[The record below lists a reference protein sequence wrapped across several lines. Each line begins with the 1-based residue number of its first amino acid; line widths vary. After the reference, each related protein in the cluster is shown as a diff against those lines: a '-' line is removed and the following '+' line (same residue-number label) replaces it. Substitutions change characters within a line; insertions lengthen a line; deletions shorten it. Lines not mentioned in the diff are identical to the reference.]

1 MKRDRILVAVD
12 GSIHSDRVVDVA
24 IQYAQQFGSRLVL
37 VHCHRRFPTVLGE
50 PYREKE
56 IAGIIREAEEL
67 VKPYQNRFAGEGI
80 EVETRLLEGPAG
92 AAISSAAEIEKCDLI
107 IMGSRGLSNI
117 ASLIVGSVTTR
128 VLQTASCSVL
138 VVR

>member
-1 MKRDRILVAVD
+1 MKRERILVAVD
-12 GSIHSDRVVDVA
+12 GSIHSDRVIDVA
-24 IQYAQQFGSRLVL
+24 IQYAKQFGSRLVL

-50 PYREKE
+50 PYRQKE
-56 IAGIIREAEEL
+56 ISGIIMEAEEL
-67 VKPYQNRFAGEGI
+67 VKPYQNRLAGEKI

-92 AAISSAAEIEKCDLI
+92 AAIANAAEIEKCDLI

-117 ASLIVGSVTTR
+117 ASLIVGSVTNR
-128 VLQTASCSVL
+128 VLQTAQCSVL

>member
-1 MKRDRILVAVD
+1 MKRERILVAVD
-12 GSIHSDRVVDVA
+12 GSIHSDRVIDVA
-24 IQYAQQFGSRLVL
+24 IQYAKQFGSRLVL

-50 PYREKE
+50 PYRQKE
-56 IAGIIREAEEL
+56 ISGIIREAEEL
-67 VKPYQNRFAGEGI
+67 VKPYLNRLAGEKI

-92 AAISSAAEIEKCDLI
+92 AAIANVAEIEKCDLV

-117 ASLIVGSVTTR
+117 ASLIVGSVTNR
-128 VLQTASCSVL
+128 VLQTAQCSVL

>member
-24 IQYAQQFGSRLVL
+24 IQYAKQFGSKLLL
-37 VHCHRRFPTVLGE
+37 VHCHRRFPTILGE

-67 VKPYQNRFAGEGI
+67 VKPYQNRFAGEKI
-80 EVETRLLEGPAG
+80 EVDTRLLEGPAG
-92 AAISSAAEIEKCDLI
+92 AAIASAAEIEKCDLI

-117 ASLIVGSVTTR
+117 ASLIVGSVTNR